1 MAWSKRLPLSLR
13 IVPGEEERSLK
24 FALLELGIWLSF
36 AMQLLTETIIDK
48 QFGNNEILLKL

>member
-1 MAWSKRLPLSLR
+1 MAWLPLSLR